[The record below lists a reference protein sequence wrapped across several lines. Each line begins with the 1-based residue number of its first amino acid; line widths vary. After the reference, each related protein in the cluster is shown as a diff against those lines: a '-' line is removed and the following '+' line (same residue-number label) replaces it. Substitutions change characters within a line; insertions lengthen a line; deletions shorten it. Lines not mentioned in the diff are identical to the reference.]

1 MPKRTLAMVL
11 AVLLSVGPACYSR
24 KVQKV
29 ATVDVPQPKN
39 EKIVGV
45 TTIKGEDVS
54 FDPAGSVHQERDAV
68 RLRKK
73 DPLRTSAGPGTTVL
87 GGDKNT
93 QKGRTIGLAAAV
105 TVGTL
110 ALIAGIAVA
119 LKQSCPFVY
128 SWDGSQYVF
137 DAEPY
142 GGAIS
147 RGLEKDDFSQLE
159 HLREQDG
166 LYKLKLTNEV
176 DETQFTNLTELWV
189 VDHPAGTRVAADVR
203 GKLHTLDAPQAPLS
217 ARDAAGHD
225 LLPWL
230 RATDRVIWEPPAVPD
245 ANGNLQSDIVMTF
258 PKPAGATQVKL
269 VANAATGLWG
279 SYMIKKMVEL
289 RGRDVGAWYA
299 SMDESQSARDALF
312 AWEVREELFAL
323 KIYVEEPTGWEVRG
337 ILPGTGPFISKDRIV
352 LLDVSRVQGDQ
363 LHIRIQPPAGFW
375 ALNSFAVDYSA
386 DRPVSLEK
394 IEPTTAKDLQGKNV
408 LPELVADDDRYLAMP
423 NIGDTADLTFRAP
436 SQRAGTDRTVFL
448 HSRGYYKLHGVG
460 KVSPIR
466 RLCGRL
472 RTCQELRLVLPPI
485 TSHNG
490 RSPSSRANEPTTPY
504 GDGTEVQRTSISNR
518 GDLVEGVASLAA
530 NAPLGS
536 ATSEG

>member
-1 MPKRTLAMVL
+1 MPKQTIALLL
-11 AVLLSVGPACYSR
+11 AVLLSAGPACYSR

-39 EKIVGV
+39 EKIVGI
-45 TTIKGEDVS
+45 TTLKGEDVS
-54 FDPAGSVHQERDAV
+54 FDPPGVSINNGKLSATV
-68 RLRKK
+68 RKIPYEVSLDQVQRFWVETKE
-73 DPLRTSAGPGTTVL
+73 L
-87 GGDKNT
+87 

-110 ALIAGIAVA
+110 ALIVGVAVA

-128 SWDGSQYVF
+128 SWDGTRYVF

-159 HLREQDG
+159 HLREQDS
-166 LYKLKLTNEV
+166 LYRLKVTNEV

-189 VDHPAGTRVAADVR
+189 VDHPAGTRVAPDLR
-203 GKLHTLDAPQAPLS
+203 GKLHTLAAPQAPLS
-217 ARDAAGHD
+217 ARDAAGYD

-230 RATDRVIWEPPAVPD
+230 RATDRMIWEPPAVPD
-245 ANGNLQSDIVMTF
+245 ANGNLRSDIVMIF

-289 RGRDVGAWYA
+289 RGRDVGAWYN

-323 KIYVEEPTGWEVRG
+323 KISVEEPTGWEVRG

-352 LLDVSRVQGDQ
+352 PLDVSRVHGDQ
-363 LHIRIQPPAGFW
+363 LRIRIQPPAGFW
-375 ALNSFAVDYSA
+375 ALNSFAVDYTP
-386 DRPVSLEK
+386 DLPVSVEK
-394 IEPTTAKDLQGKNV
+394 IEPATATDLQGENV
-408 LPELVADDDRYLAMP
+408 LPELVANDDRYLAMP
-423 NIGDTADLTFRAP
+423 NIGDTADLTFHVP
-436 SQRAGTDRTVFL
+436 PKRAGTDRTIFL
-448 HSRGYYKLHGVG
+448 RSRGYYKLHIAATGDPDT
-460 KVSPIR
+460 KT
-466 RLCGRL
+466 L
-472 RTCQELRLVLPPI
+472 QEIENVPGAAAR
-485 TSHNG
+485 
-490 RSPSSRANEPTTPY
+490 Y
-504 GDGTEVQRTSISNR
+504 
-518 GDLVEGVASLAA
+518 AA
-530 NAPLGS
+530 NQFAQWQVAGLQK
-536 ATSEG
+536 

>member
-39 EKIVGV
+39 ERIVGV

-54 FDPAGSVHQERDAV
+54 FDLPGASIKNGTLSASVKETHYEV
-68 RLRKK
+68 
-73 DPLRTSAGPGTTVL
+73 PLDQVQRFWVETATL
-87 GGDKNT
+87 

-110 ALIAGIAVA
+110 ALIVGIAVA

-128 SWDGSQYVF
+128 SWDGAHYVF

-147 RGLEKDDFSQLE
+147 RGLEKDDYSQLE
-159 HLREQDG
+159 HLRQQDG
-166 LYKLKLTNEV
+166 LYRLKVTNEV

-189 VDHPAGTRVAADVR
+189 VDHAAGTRVAADVR
-203 GKLHTLDAPQAPLS
+203 GKLHTLAAPQAPLS
-217 ARDAAGHD
+217 AQDAAGHD

-230 RATDRVIWEPPAVPD
+230 RATDRLIWEPPAVPD
-245 ANGNLQSDIVMTF
+245 ANGSLQSDIVMTF

-289 RGRDVGAWYA
+289 RGRDVGLWYA
-299 SMDESQSARDALF
+299 SMDQSQAARDALF
-312 AWEVREELFAL
+312 AWEVREQLFAL
-323 KIYVEEPTGWEVRG
+323 KIDVEEPTGWEVRG

-352 LLDVSRVQGDQ
+352 LLDVSHVQGNQ
-363 LHIRIQPPAGFW
+363 LRIRIQPPAGFW
-375 ALNSFAVDYSA
+375 ALNSFAVDYTS
-386 DRPVSLEK
+386 DRPVSVEK
-394 IEPTTAKDLQGKNV
+394 IEPATAKDLQGRNV
-408 LPELVADDDRYLAMP
+408 LPELAANDDRYLAMP
-423 NIGDTADLTFRAP
+423 NIGDTADLTFRVP
-436 SQRAGTDRTVFL
+436 PQHAGTDRTVIL
-448 HSRGYYKLHGVG
+448 HTRGYYRLHIAATGEPDT
-460 KVSPIR
+460 KT
-466 RLCGRL
+466 L
-472 RTCQELRLVLPPI
+472 QEIENVPGAAARF
-485 TSHNG
+485 
-490 RSPSSRANEPTTPY
+490 
-504 GDGTEVQRTSISNR
+504 
-518 GDLVEGVASLAA
+518 AA
-530 NAPLGS
+530 NQFALWQVAGLQKP
-536 ATSEG
+536 